1 MKQAAYDVML
11 NGARVTTV
19 FRNHYYDADS
29 VRRHL
34 VNREMYDPDIT
45 VVRVG

>member
-11 NGARVTTV
+11 NGGRVTTV
-19 FRNHYYDADS
+19 FRAHYYDAEV
-29 VRRHL
+29 VRRYL

-45 VVRVG
+45 VVRLG